1 MTILIAIIGAI
12 MAFFTVVL
20 VHECGHFFVARWV
33 GIRVLRFSIG
43 FGKSIFTYRAK
54 SGIDYAIGIL
64 PLGGYVKMD
73 EIAYQEKSLWARM
86 CVVIAGPIANF
97 ILAFLVF
104 SAVFSIGITQ
114 MKPIVGEVAAQS
126 IAAKSHLQSGD
137 RIVQIN
143 GWKTANWQRVVMFF
157 VMHIGENK
165 SFPMTVLPKN
175 TEKPVV
181 KYINLHQWQFD
192 PMKPNLLSSIGIT
205 PYFPAIPPV
214 ISEILPHSPASHSA
228 LKAGDRIIAL
238 NQFQVRSWQAL
249 VTWIEQ
255 HPSQRIVVTVSRSGR
270 VVSMPVAVGEK
281 DKRGFLGLVP
291 AQMVVSPS
299 LQITERYPW
308 YLSAKPAFEETATWV
323 IFHLVVIK
331 QLLLGRIS
339 LKTLGGPISIFQT
352 AGSASLA
359 GWLAYLQF
367 IGLISVIIGVLN
379 LLPIPALDGGHFI
392 FFAIEAIIRRPVPEN
407 VQIMI
412 INVGVILLVTLMF
425 FATVNDVSRLLH

>member
-1 MTILIAIIGAI
+1 MTIMIAIIGAI

-54 SGIDYAIGIL
+54 SGIEYAIGVL

-73 EIAYQEKSLWARM
+73 EVSYQKKSLWARM

-97 ILAFLVF
+97 ILAFVVF
-104 SAVFSIGITQ
+104 SVVFSIGITQ
-114 MKPIVGEVAAQS
+114 MKPIVGEVSAQS
-126 IAAKSHLQSGD
+126 IAAQSHLQSGD
-137 RIVQIN
+137 RILQIDD
-143 GWKTANWQRVVMFF
+143 WKTANWQRVVMFF

-175 TEKPVV
+175 TEKTVI
-181 KYINLHQWQFD
+181 KYMNLHQWHFD

-214 ISEILPHSPASHSA
+214 ISQILPDSPASHSA
-228 LKAGDRIIAL
+228 LKIGDRIIAL

-249 VTWIEQ
+249 VKWIEQ
-255 HPSQRIVVTVSRSGR
+255 HPNRAIVVTISRSGQI
-270 VVSMPVAVGEK
+270 VSVPVTVGEK
-281 DKRGFLGLVP
+281 DKMGFLGLVP
-291 AQMVVSPS
+291 APIVVPSS
-299 LQITERYPW
+299 LQTTERYPW
-308 YLSAKPAFEETATWV
+308 YLSAKPAFAETVNWV

-331 QLLLGRIS
+331 QLLQGRIS

-379 LLPIPALDGGHFI
+379 LMPIPALDGGHFI
-392 FFAIEAIIRRPVPEN
+392 FFAIEAVIRRPVPES
-407 VQIMI
+407 VQIVI
-412 INVGVILLVTLMF
+412 INCGVILLLALMF
-425 FATVNDVSRLLH
+425 FATFNDVSRLLH